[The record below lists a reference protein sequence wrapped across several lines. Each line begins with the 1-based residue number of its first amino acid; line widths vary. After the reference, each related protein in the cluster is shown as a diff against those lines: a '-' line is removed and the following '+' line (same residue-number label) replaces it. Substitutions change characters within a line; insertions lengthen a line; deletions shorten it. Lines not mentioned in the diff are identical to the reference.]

1 MSRNIHSNTNMENTA
16 AQRQP
21 KKTDNN
27 ANRTEYYVTL
37 TVAIVIGLAGVFVR
51 FIQDS
56 FLFSAIANIL
66 LIIASVIAFKTVFSI
81 LGFGSKK

>member
-1 MSRNIHSNTNMENTA
+1 MENTT

-27 ANRTEYYVTL
+27 ANRSEYYVTL
-37 TVAIVIGLAGVFVR
+37 TVAIVIGLAGVFAR

-56 FLFSAIANIL
+56 FLFSTIANIL
-66 LIIASVIAFKTVFSI
+66 LIIATIIAFKTVFAI